1 MKKRSPSKALG
12 AFLADWEAQH
22 GPLTPEEL
30 ARARAELKLP
40 IFRGKG
46 ELLPGIDPTS
56 NRSMLD
62 AADAEEPPLSKPSRK
77 APSIKPRRESARP
90 TRGPRGGGR
99 PGPSR

>member
-77 APSIKPRRESARP
+77 APSVKPSRASARP
-90 TRGPRGGGR
+90 TRGQRGGGR
-99 PGPSR
+99 PVPSR